1 MSKYIEIVVGLI
13 GSGTTEKDPPS
24 TCGISSQCG
33 HKVPSSQQRAAP
45 PRGRRGRARRGG
57 PVPGRRSPPRRTHS
71 RKPTQ
76 TRSTHNASLRTH
88 IYRRAHLTSTRQ
100 KEARIIEL
108 RRCRERQLPRA
119 RMARAPSKSP
129 HHSPVGLRP
138 CGRQARREVRNVGL
152 RWDPLEPRVHLQH
165 RVKEVLTPLLSLPP
179 FVHTN
184 KNKRLSVFSGAA
196 GLLGLFNP
204 FSWFAADVPSPPV
217 SSGPRSPV
225 RTYGG
230 GVWSV
235 SAELSAPQLRTR
247 LFEKYI
253 DPKWEQRRLNTPV
266 KV

>member
-1 MSKYIEIVVGLI
+1 MDRIDVAGRVSDALWIECEVCVPDSNPCASEGNLRITNPRRPSPRRATYSLPL
-13 GSGTTEKDPPS
+13 PPS
-24 TCGISSQCG
+24 
-33 HKVPSSQQRAAP
+33 PS
-45 PRGRRGRARRGG
+45 
-57 PVPGRRSPPRRTHS
+57 
-71 RKPTQ
+71 
-76 TRSTHNASLRTH
+76 
-88 IYRRAHLTSTRQ
+88 
-100 KEARIIEL
+100 
-108 RRCRERQLPRA
+108 
-119 RMARAPSKSP
+119 
-129 HHSPVGLRP
+129 
-138 CGRQARREVRNVGL
+138 
-152 RWDPLEPRVHLQH
+152 
-165 RVKEVLTPLLSLPP
+165 LTPLLSLPP